1 MHRLREGHRFGLRAG
16 TALALILAIPVATHA
31 EPAGRMTIDPVV
43 PHAARMPAPSARII
57 SVPAPNRT
65 FAAPDAT
72 TRRRTPPP
80 PATNAQYQRSQRQFR
95 EINATA
101 QPAPAA
107 RPAVANPAP
116 AVDAAPLR
124 PAASANAAPAPAV
137 PTAASPA
144 AAAPAPAVTSA
155 PVAAAPSIAVSD
167 AEIAAKL
174 RELIAGKQ
182 IERMVGRKDERDVIV
197 AHYQKTKFAPL
208 WITNGA
214 ANSRAQ
220 AAIAHLKTV
229 DADGLEPTDYPV
241 PNFAAGSADAIAE
254 AEFKFTATLLTYA
267 RHALTGRVHFS
278 RVSPNIDYKLA
289 FDPAAVLQQ
298 VAAADNV
305 TRTLASFNPQHP
317 AYVAL
322 KAKLAEMRSQP
333 REAGPQPIPNGPTLK
348 YGRDRHGYEHVMSDP
363 RVPALRARLGLPP
376 GRDTRYDR
384 SLADAVAK
392 YQKSHGLKPDG
403 IVASATLAAL
413 NGPNHEERLGAV
425 LATMERWRWI
435 PRDLGP
441 IHVML
446 NIPDYHLHV
455 MHNGEP
461 VWTTRVVV
469 GKPTQATPLLTETMK
484 FITVNPTW
492 NVPQSIIYNELLPI
506 YETSDPAV
514 FAKMGLRVERNN
526 QGEVRVYQPPGER
539 NALGRIRFNF
549 PNKFLVYQHD
559 TPEKYYFS
567 HDRRAYSH
575 GCMRVQDPLKY
586 AEVLLSYAAP
596 RGRYSQDS
604 LRRMFGHE
612 ERQIDFQQQIPVHI
626 TYQTAFVDQAGKLQF
641 RDDVYGL
648 DAKLA
653 SLLKGSERA
662 MADVVMERPAD
673 PNFKPT
679 INDLRRIHSAAT
691 SPTPFAL
698 FEQLFR

>member
-1 MHRLREGHRFGLRAG
+1 MRAG
-16 TALALILAIPVATHA
+16 TAMALMLAFPAAANA
-31 EPAGRMTIDPVV
+31 EPAGRATIDPVM

-57 SVPAPNRT
+57 RVPAPNGT
-65 FAAPDAT
+65 FAAPEAT
-72 TRRRTPPP
+72 TRRRTVAPPP
-80 PATNAQYQRSQRQFR
+80 TNAQYQRSQRQFR
-95 EINATA
+95 EVNAPA
-101 QPAPAA
+101 QRAPAA
-107 RPAVANPAP
+107 RPDVASPAP
-116 AVDAAPLR
+116 AVDNAPMR
-124 PAASANAAPAPAV
+124 PATPAIATPAIPNAA
-137 PTAASPA
+137 TPA
-144 AAAPAPAVTSA
+144 AAAPVPAAA
-155 PVAAAPSIAVSD
+155 PVAVVLSVAVSD
-167 AEIAAKL
+167 AELATKL
-174 RELIAGKQ
+174 RELITGQQ
-182 IERMVGRKDERDVIV
+182 IERLVPRKDERDAIV

-208 WITNGA
+208 WLANGA

-229 DADGLEPTDYPV
+229 DADGLEPTDYPL
-241 PNFAAGSADAIAE
+241 PNFAAGGADGIAE
-254 AEFKFTATLLTYA
+254 AELKFTATLLVYA

-298 VAAADNV
+298 FAATDNV
-305 TRTLASFNPQHP
+305 ARTLASFNPQHP
-317 AYVAL
+317 GYVAL

-333 REAGPQPIPNGPTLK
+333 REAGPPPIPNGPTLK
-348 YGRDRHGYEHVMSDP
+348 YGRDRRGYEYVMNDP
-363 RVPALRARLGLPP
+363 RVPALRERLGLPP
-376 GRDTRYDR
+376 GDNRYDR
-384 SLADAVAK
+384 RVADAVAK
-392 YQKSHGLKPDG
+392 FQKAHGLKSDG
-403 IVASATLAAL
+403 IIASATLAAL

-425 LATMERWRWI
+425 LATMERWRWM

-441 IHVML
+441 THVML

-559 TPEKYYFS
+559 TPEKYYFA

-596 RGRYSQDS
+596 RGRYNQDS

-612 ERQIDFQQQIPVHI
+612 ERQIDFQQHIPVHI

-641 RDDVYGL
+641 REDVYGL
-648 DAKLA
+648 DSKLA

-662 MADVVMERPAD
+662 MADVAMERPAD

-679 INDLRRIHSAAT
+679 PGDLRRIHSAAN
-691 SPTPFAL
+691 SPSPFAL